1 MGIVNQIIMNSTLLT
16 SLSNISSI
24 VASSDSS
31 SADASSQSSIAVASV
46 VTSSAVTSSAVSSS
60 AAASSSVAT
69 LESSSIASS
78 GSSSA
83 ASLLRGVVES
93 DDSISPGWYYYYSQ
107 PMWEWFL
114 WEFFLLACVYIF
126 CLLLCGVLLFLY
138 VRYYYNK
145 DKKMERVPE
154 QFMYM
159 EQGEKQNL
167 SGIHSVSTACIM
179 ASHKKSF
186 MDNKES
192 ILIEEPVHDEVEAEN
207 IEDEKELAS
216 EDERPLTGIH
226 PDVLIEIEEDSEKVC
241 EEERPVSGVQP
252 EMLEEITKEDVE

>member
-1 MGIVNQIIMNSTLLT
+1 
-16 SLSNISSI
+16 
-24 VASSDSS
+24 
-31 SADASSQSSIAVASV
+31 
-46 VTSSAVTSSAVSSS
+46 
-60 AAASSSVAT
+60 
-69 LESSSIASS
+69 
-78 GSSSA
+78 
-83 ASLLRGVVES
+83 
-93 DDSISPGWYYYYSQ
+93 
-107 PMWEWFL
+107 
-114 WEFFLLACVYIF
+114 
-126 CLLLCGVLLFLY
+126 
-138 VRYYYNK
+138 
-145 DKKMERVPE
+145 MERVPE

-207 IEDEKELAS
+207 IEEEKEYG
-216 EDERPLTGIH
+216 RPLTGIH

-241 EEERPVSGVQP
+241 EDERPVSGIQP